1 MRKVDV
7 VVSLIELEKR
17 IFKALNPLEEAG
29 LDSIFGLFSMLDF
42 EDATNVLLE
51 NAFKD
56 FYFENIQHFRFGTE
70 SKEEFTNRLL
80 KIKPELSWIISPD
93 ETLKVISVLLDIEK
107 ERQETYITFANLGV
121 EFDIPEAMDSLEKF
135 IDQLIGENAGDI
147 VYFYTDGD
155 MSKEEVLDFI
165 SDKWKQESK

>member
-1 MRKVDV
+1 M
-7 VVSLIELEKR
+7 
-17 IFKALNPLEEAG
+17 
-29 LDSIFGLFSMLDF
+29 
-42 EDATNVLLE
+42 
-51 NAFKD
+51 
-56 FYFENIQHFRFGTE
+56 
-70 SKEEFTNRLL
+70 
-80 KIKPELSWIISPD
+80 
-93 ETLKVISVLLDIEK
+93 DIEK